1 MKGGENKM
9 IKMKVAGVII
19 HPRTNSPV
27 VILKE
32 ESGNNLLPIW
42 IGFMEASAIA
52 SKLEGVEMPRPMTH
66 DLLNN
71 CISKLGVIVEKV
83 VVTDLI
89 ENTYYANIYLKTPEG
104 ELLLDSR
111 PSDAIALALR
121 AGVPIFVKEGV
132 LDKTRE
138 LESSGLET
146 ESEKK
151 ELEELLKQME
161 DEDFGKY
168 KM

>member
-1 MKGGENKM
+1 MKENGERM
-9 IKMKVAGVII
+9 IKMKVAGVLI
-19 HPRTNSPV
+19 HPKTNSPV

-32 ESGNNLLPIW
+32 ENGEQILPIW

-71 CISKLGVIVEKV
+71 CITQLGVVVEKV
-83 VVTDLI
+83 VVTDLRD
-89 ENTYYANIYLKTPEG
+89 NTYYANIYLRTPEK
-104 ELLLDSR
+104 EILIDSR

-121 AGVPIFVKEGV
+121 AGVPIFVNESV
-132 LDKTRE
+132 LLKTRE
-138 LESSGLET
+138 AESSGPEG
-146 ESEKK
+146 ESDKK
-151 ELEELLKQME
+151 ELEELLKE
-161 DEDFGKY
+161 LDEEDFGKY